1 MGRFGFTK
9 TVVLLV
15 RIISL
20 LYKTTFMKRSYL
32 IRFIPVLIIIAALV
46 ITGISWQKH
55 PTTTYKKAITDT
67 IPDRKKKIR
76 DIDDAIEEVDKA
88 KVEVDRSFKD
98 IDWPKINADIK
109 MAMDNIHVNLD
120 EIKANVAA
128 SLKDIDV
135 NKIHAEVQQAL
146 KEVDAAKIN
155 ADVAAS
161 LKDID
166 MQKIKAEVQASMDKI
181 DWDQIKVNIDKVK
194 NIDMK
199 KVEAEMRD
207 MKPQIE
213 KSMKEAHES
222 IEKAKKELKEYK
234 SFINDLDKDGLI
246 NKNEDYK
253 IEYNNGVLTING
265 KKQSE
270 EVTNKYSSFLKGHSD
285 FVIKKNADGFD
296 INNPHHRSED

>member
-1 MGRFGFTK
+1 
-9 TVVLLV
+9 
-15 RIISL
+15 
-20 LYKTTFMKRSYL
+20 MKRSYL
-32 IRFIPVLIIIAALV
+32 VKIIPVLFIIVALV

-55 PTTTYKKAITDT
+55 PATTNKNAFTDT

-109 MAMDNIHVNLD
+109 LAMDNIKVNMD
-120 EIKANVAA
+120 EIKANVAQ
-128 SLKDIDV
+128 SLKEIDV
-135 NKIHAEVQQAL
+135 NKIQVQVQQAL
-146 KEVDAAKIN
+146 KEVDAAKIQ
-155 ADVAAS
+155 ADVAMS
-161 LKDID
+161 LKDINVE
-166 MQKIKAEVQASMDKI
+166 KIKADVQASIDKV
-181 DWDQIKVNIDKVK
+181 DWDQIKVDIDKAK

-199 KVEAEMRD
+199 KIEAEMRD
-207 MKPQIE
+207 MKPEIE

-234 SFINDLDKDGLI
+234 EFINDLDKDGLI
-246 NKNEDYK
+246 NKKEDYK
-253 IEYNNGVLTING
+253 IEYSNGVLTING

-270 EVTNKYSSFLKGHSD
+270 EVTNKYSNFLKDHSD
-285 FVIKKNADGFD
+285 FVIKKNEDGFN

>member
-9 TVVLLV
+9 TVVLLI

-32 IRFIPVLIIIAALV
+32 IRFIPVLILIAALV

-55 PTTTYKKAITDT
+55 PTTTNKKAITDT

-76 DIDDAIEEVDKA
+76 DIDEAIEELDKG
-88 KVEVDRSFKD
+88 KVEVDKSLNN

-109 MAMDNIHVNLD
+109 MAMDNINVNMD

-146 KEVDAAKIN
+146 KEVDAAKIQ

-161 LKDID
+161 LKEINVE
-166 MQKIKAEVQASMDKI
+166 KIKADVQASIDKI
-181 DWDQIKVNIDKVK
+181 DWDQIKVDIDKAK

-199 KVEAEMRD
+199 KLETEMRD
-207 MKPQIE
+207 MKPEIE

-222 IEKAKKELKEYK
+222 IEKAKKELQEYK
-234 SFINDLDKDGLI
+234 SFINELDKDGLI
-246 NKNEDYK
+246 NKKEDYK

-270 EVTNKYSSFLKGHSD
+270 EVANKYSGFLKGHTD
-285 FVIKKNADGFD
+285 FVIKKNEDGFN
-296 INNPHHRSED
+296 INNPHHRIED